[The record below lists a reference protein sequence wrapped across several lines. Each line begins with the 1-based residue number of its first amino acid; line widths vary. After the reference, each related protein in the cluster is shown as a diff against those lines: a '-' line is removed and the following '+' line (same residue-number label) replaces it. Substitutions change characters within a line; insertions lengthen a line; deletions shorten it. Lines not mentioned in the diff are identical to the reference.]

1 MITDSM
7 YANFI
12 EQLKILNNNI
22 SKQNEILSSQND
34 MLGAFLIQA
43 TSESKFVK
51 MTPNEIETNVPKYID
66 TLDKVRNSAGVTD
79 EQFSNN
85 NNSLCINI
93 SWCYWLYYHNLIWGG
108 CNMIRDYSAGANT
121 SITITDSK
129 ILIPNIRTNKKL
141 NILLNVIKNMKG

>member
-1 MITDSM
+1 MITESM

-22 SKQNEILSSQND
+22 SKQNELISTQNEILSSQND

-79 EQFSNN
+79 E
-85 NNSLCINI
+85 
-93 SWCYWLYYHNLIWGG
+93 
-108 CNMIRDYSAGANT
+108 
-121 SITITDSK
+121 
-129 ILIPNIRTNKKL
+129 
-141 NILLNVIKNMKG
+141 

>member
-51 MTPNEIETNVPKYID
+51 MTPNEIEKDVPKYVD
-66 TLDKVRNSAGVTD
+66 LLDKIRNSTGVTN
-79 EQFSNN
+79 E
-85 NNSLCINI
+85 
-93 SWCYWLYYHNLIWGG
+93 
-108 CNMIRDYSAGANT
+108 
-121 SITITDSK
+121 
-129 ILIPNIRTNKKL
+129 
-141 NILLNVIKNMKG
+141 

>member
-51 MTPNEIETNVPKYID
+51 MTPTEIEKDVPKYVD
-66 TLDKVRNSAGVTD
+66 LLDKIRNSTGVTN
-79 EQFSNN
+79 E
-85 NNSLCINI
+85 
-93 SWCYWLYYHNLIWGG
+93 
-108 CNMIRDYSAGANT
+108 
-121 SITITDSK
+121 
-129 ILIPNIRTNKKL
+129 
-141 NILLNVIKNMKG
+141 

>member
-51 MTPNEIETNVPKYID
+51 I
-66 TLDKVRNSAGVTD
+66 
-79 EQFSNN
+79 
-85 NNSLCINI
+85 
-93 SWCYWLYYHNLIWGG
+93 
-108 CNMIRDYSAGANT
+108 
-121 SITITDSK
+121 
-129 ILIPNIRTNKKL
+129 
-141 NILLNVIKNMKG
+141 

>member
-1 MITDSM
+1 MITETM

-51 MTPNEIETNVPKYID
+51 MTPTEIVTNVPKYID

-79 EQFSNN
+79 E
-85 NNSLCINI
+85 
-93 SWCYWLYYHNLIWGG
+93 
-108 CNMIRDYSAGANT
+108 
-121 SITITDSK
+121 
-129 ILIPNIRTNKKL
+129 
-141 NILLNVIKNMKG
+141 